1 MSRGRP
7 AASQVRGVVLV
18 SATLIYWTSTHT
30 LRPLLPLHLESLG
43 VSDASIGI
51 ILAAHSLGSLLLA
64 LPSGRLVDRL
74 GPKVA
79 VGLGFSLMALSG
91 VGYIVAGGGLQ
102 FALLLTAA
110 GVIELVVWISLQ
122 ALSPTAD
129 DGPHAARTLSAFSFA
144 WGLGLAA
151 GPILGATL
159 LASFGFSALGVVYA
173 SGSLIGAAIILL
185 AGNAARRGR
194 AGQDEEPQQPAG
206 PLRGRLVAIVAVP
219 GVQATLLASFV
230 GLFTHAI
237 KLSYYPIVLSRLG
250 FSVATVGFLL
260 SAMSIASLI
269 ARIPVPWL
277 TVRLGRRRLLLWSM
291 LLPIVGLAAVP
302 FVSSLVGHLL
312 LAAVAGA
319 GFGIN
324 PPVTVELMARSA
336 PLQDRGLAMSTRLV
350 ANRAAGLLQPLV
362 FAGLVTFGG
371 LTTAFV
377 GAAALM
383 GATTLLASRAIGDLD
398 GASSG

>member
-1 MSRGRP
+1 MSRGRL
-7 AASQVRGVVLV
+7 AAFRVNGVVLV
-18 SATLIYWTSTHT
+18 AATLIYWTSTHT
-30 LRPLLPLHLESLG
+30 LRPLLPLHLESIG
-43 VSDASIGI
+43 VSDASIGV
-51 ILAAHSLGSLLLA
+51 ILATHSLGSLLLA
-64 LPSGRLVDRL
+64 LPSGRLVDRV
-74 GPKVA
+74 GPRVG
-79 VGLGFSLMALSG
+79 VGLGFSLMAMSG
-91 VGYIVAGGGLQ
+91 VGYVLAGGGLQ
-102 FALLLTAA
+102 FALLLSAA

-122 ALSPTAD
+122 SLSPTAD
-129 DGPHAARTLSAFSFA
+129 DGPRAVRTLSAFSFA

-151 GPILGATL
+151 GPVIGATL
-159 LASFGFSALGVVYA
+159 LTAFGFSALGLVYA

-185 AGNAARRGR
+185 AGNAGRRER
-194 AGQDEEPQQPAG
+194 AGQDEESAQPAG

-250 FSVATVGFLL
+250 FSVGTVGFLL
-260 SAMSIASLI
+260 SAMSVAALI

-291 LLPIVGLAAVP
+291 LLPIAGLAAVP
-302 FVSSLVGHLL
+302 FVSSLVGHFLM
-312 LAAVAGA
+312 AALAGA

-336 PLQDRGLAMSTRLV
+336 PLRDRGLAMSTRLV
-350 ANRAAGLLQPLV
+350 ANRAAGLMQPLV
-362 FAGLVTFGG
+362 FAGLATVGG

-383 GATTLLASRAIGDLD
+383 GATTLIASRAIGDLD
-398 GASSG
+398 GAPSG